1 MFSITVKSRGP
12 SMRFH
17 PRHSDPHISRRAQ
30 RQAAIWRSRVTN
42 GARSCVD
49 YQCSRLGRGHFVGA
63 AEPFKSSLGRLN
75 WGLRDAVSRFW
86 PSRAYCLRRCRD
98 VARVRR
104 TATAD
109 RCVRRRVAN
118 LGTHGASGPWHVV
131 DAAGSRFRESLL
143 YVLDQHEVT
152 VYKYPQGKLVG
163 KLKNKN
169 LYLADGACVDMKGDV
184 YVANYGTDQLFE
196 YRHGGKDLVRTIRP
210 PVGSTGCTVDPAT
223 GNLAVAG
230 NSGLVVYKR
239 ARGEPTVYTNSAFEA
254 YYYCGYDDQGNLFVD
269 GYNQPGSGHTILA
282 ELPQGGSTLQPISL
296 NQVIQWPG
304 QVQWDGKHLTVED
317 IGGASHAKAAVPYMS
332 SPSKAAGLRK

>member
-1 MFSITVKSRGP
+1 
-12 SMRFH
+12 MRFLDFGH
-17 PRHSDPHISRRAQ
+17 RALIAC
-30 RQAAIWRSRVTN
+30 AAAAMLQGCGGPQPPIGVS
-42 GARSCVD
+42 
-49 YQCSRLGRGHFVGA
+49 GA
-63 AEPFKSSLGRLN
+63 ASQTSALTGR
-75 WGLRDAVSRFW
+75 
-86 PSRAYCLRRCRD
+86 
-98 VARVRR
+98 
-104 TATAD
+104 AD
-109 RCVRRRVAN
+109 R
-118 LGTHGASGPWHVV
+118 GTSWMLPEAAS
-131 DAAGSRFRESLL
+131 ESLL

-269 GYNQPGSGHTILA
+269 GYNQPGSGHTFLPSYLKA
-282 ELPQGGSTLQPISL
+282 E
-296 NQVIQWPG
+296 
-304 QVQWDGKHLTVED
+304 
-317 IGGASHAKAAVPYMS
+317 ARS
-332 SPSKAAGLRK
+332 SRSALIR